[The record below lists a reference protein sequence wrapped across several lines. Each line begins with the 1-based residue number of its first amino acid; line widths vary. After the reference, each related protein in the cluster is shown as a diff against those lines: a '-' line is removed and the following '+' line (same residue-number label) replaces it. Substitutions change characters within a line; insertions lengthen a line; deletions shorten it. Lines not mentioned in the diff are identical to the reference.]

1 MVAWN
6 EGNIP
11 PLTGRLAI
19 VTGGNS
25 GIGLFTAMG
34 LARAGAEVII
44 ATRSQARATEA
55 IRQVQASVP
64 SASLRFEALDLA
76 SLASVRA
83 FAQRV
88 GRLPKVDLLVN
99 NAAVMYVPT
108 RELTEDGFERQF
120 GTNYLGPFALT
131 LGLLPA
137 LLRSPYPRVTTV
149 SSGAANMG
157 LKRIKFEDLTWDQG
171 YRHYAAYC
179 QSKLADLMFAIEL
192 GQRCAH
198 AGIPLTS
205 NAAHPGAART
215 NLLSSGRGRPPSL
228 GVRILIRII
237 GQSAA
242 GGALSVLRASTDPS
256 ATSGSYFGPA
266 RLGGSRGPP
275 VPVELPA
282 PALDAGSRSHLWETS
297 ERLTGVRWGPAQL
310 SRTAGN

>member
-1 MVAWN
+1 MSAWN
-6 EGNIP
+6 ERDIP
-11 PLTGRLAI
+11 LQTGRLAI

-25 GIGLFTAMG
+25 GIGLFTALG

-44 ATRSQARATEA
+44 ATRSEAKAVEA
-55 IRQVQASVP
+55 IRQVRASVP

-76 SLASVRA
+76 SLRSVRA
-83 FAQRV
+83 FVQRV
-88 GRLPKVDLLVN
+88 GRLPKIDLLVN
-99 NAAVMYVPT
+99 NAAVMYIPT

-131 LGLLPA
+131 LGLLPT
-137 LLRSPYPRVTTV
+137 LLRSPHPRVTTV

-157 LKRIKFEDLTWDQG
+157 LKRIKFEDLEWDRG
-171 YRHYAAYC
+171 YRHYPAYC

-192 GQRCAH
+192 GQRSARV
-198 AGIPLTS
+198 GIPLTS

-215 NLLSSGRGRPPSL
+215 NLLSSGRGRPPNL
-228 GVRILIRII
+228 GARILIRII

-256 ATSGSYFGPA
+256 ATSGSYFGPS

-275 VPVELPA
+275 APVGVPA
-282 PALDAGSRSHLWETS
+282 PALDAGARSRLWEIS
-297 ERLTGVRWGPAQL
+297 ERLTGAHWDPTQPPVPFE
-310 SRTAGN
+310 N